1 MKKITV
7 LLLIATMSMS
17 MMACGS
23 KNDNVSQGANTQQT
37 EQLDTQVSEEPQTDV
52 EDDTDVDTEDAGSQ
66 DDEVTAESVGDILM
80 RDFRERVEANPQ
92 STPQELADGL
102 MANQL
107 WEDSQIAGATMPVE
121 PGLLNGFGNTEI
133 RGFKEGV
140 MFAPMI
146 GSIPFIGYIFELED
160 GVDGNEFMELLSQ
173 NADMRW
179 NVCTEAEEM
188 FMENPDRIVIFM
200 MSPKSFDEDM

>member
-1 MKKITV
+1 MKRIVV
-7 LLLIATMSMS
+7 LLLIATMSVS

-23 KNDNVSQGANTQQT
+23 KKDNVSQGGKTQQT
-37 EQLDTQVSEEPQTDV
+37 EQDTQVDEGQAESE
-52 EDDTDVDTEDAGSQ
+52 VDSDIDAGDADVQ
-66 DDEVTAESVGDILM
+66 DDEMGTDSVGDILM
-80 RDFRERVEANPQ
+80 RDFRERIEANPQ
-92 STPQELADGL
+92 STPQELADGI
-102 MANQL
+102 MANKL

-146 GSIPFIGYIFELED
+146 GSIPFIGYVFTLEE
-160 GVDGNEFMELLSQ
+160 GVDGDEFMSLLSE
-173 NADMRW
+173 NADLRW
-179 NVCTEAEEM
+179 NVCTEADEKLTEKA
-188 FMENPDRIVIFM
+188 DGTVIFM